1 MRQHTTDKGVV
12 SSRALPIT
20 WGVGNMPI
28 ASDGDDLDGIAPKS
42 RPESEGIEVVED
54 DPETVWGLWDS
65 ATEEHESR
73 FGEMHPSEFD
83 SVMVRDRNTDA
94 LGAGGST
101 TPSEENDV
109 DRKVVNAFLVVA
121 RRHPD
126 IAGAVRSLWGTDDCV
141 GHINKFIVDGIYQ
154 NGGLAMEAAEAL
166 IELAD
171 LHYAKFRAHA
181 SGLDLDLG

>member
-1 MRQHTTDKGVV
+1 
-12 SSRALPIT
+12 
-20 WGVGNMPI
+20 MPI

-83 SVMVRDRNTDA
+83 SVMVRDRDMEA
-94 LGAGGST
+94 LST
-101 TPSEENDV
+101 SDTPGIFNASDV
-109 DRKVVNAFLVVA
+109 DRKVVDAILLVA
-121 RRHPD
+121 KQHPD
-126 IAGAVRSLWGTDDCV
+126 IATVVRSLWGTDDCI